1 MYTVHIY
8 MGSELFLSFSFS
20 FRWLPPFLP
29 NLSQDKGH
37 RALPFWAL
45 VVTAVALRT
54 AAIVVVVVVEGS
66 GYRVQSSGFSSI
78 RNMLEV
84 SFVVSVSVAAAGH
97 L

>member
-1 MYTVHIY
+1 MYVCIWIYVHNSAHMCICTLYIY
-8 MGSELFLSFSFS
+8 MGSELFLSSFS

-66 GYRVQSSGFSSI
+66 GYRVQSSGF
-78 RNMLEV
+78 RV
-84 SFVVSVSVAAAGH
+84 
-97 L
+97 